1 MVTLIEQELKIK
13 DKELKELLNGLSIE
27 TSPSVSSK
35 VKSIATEKE
44 ILHKL
49 LNKQRLKR
57 RKGLVALES
66 GLLLFAISMF
76 GILGFFVFYLISGT
90 TTPGTWEQM
99 GSEMAVLVLLL
110 VMTTIST
117 ALYLQHY
124 KSKLMR

>member
-1 MVTLIEQELKIK
+1 MVTLIEQELKVK

-35 VKSIATEKE
+35 VNSIATEKE

-57 RKGLVALES
+57 RKGLIALES

-76 GILGFFVFYLISGT
+76 GILGSFAFYMVSGT

-110 VMTTIST
+110 TMTTIST

-124 KSKLMR
+124 KSKLS